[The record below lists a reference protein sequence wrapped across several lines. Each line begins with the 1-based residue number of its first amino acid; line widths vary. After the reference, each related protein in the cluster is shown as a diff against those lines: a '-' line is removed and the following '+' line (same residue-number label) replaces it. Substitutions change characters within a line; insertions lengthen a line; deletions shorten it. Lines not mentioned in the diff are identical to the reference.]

1 MRIHANTA
9 ESSRA
14 TTFAG
19 TPSVVCKGVAR
30 SFGTGAT
37 AVVAVYGVS
46 CTVPPG
52 SRIALTG
59 PSGSGKSTLLHLM
72 AGLDTPTSGT
82 IAWPAL
88 DGHADGH
95 PGRIGVVF
103 QGPSLLPALDI
114 AENVA
119 LPLLLADIEEG
130 EAARRA
136 NDALD
141 RLGIDDLADKL
152 PQELSGGQA
161 QRVAVARVLASRPR
175 LILADEP
182 TGQLDHHAARLV
194 IDVLLRASAELGAS
208 LVVSTHDPIIAER
221 LEVQWTMR
229 DGRIDPPP
237 TIGASA

>member
-1 MRIHANTA
+1 VRARSNA
-9 ESSRA
+9 SESGVA
-14 TTFAG
+14 TLAA
-19 TPSVVCKGVAR
+19 TPSVICEDVAR
-30 SFGTGAT
+30 TYGTGAT

-72 AGLDTPTSGT
+72 AGLETPTSGT

-88 DGHADGH
+88 DGNPHGH
-95 PGRIGVVF
+95 PRRAGVVF

-119 LPLLLADIEEG
+119 VPLLLADVEKG
-130 EAARRA
+130 EAERRA
-136 NDALD
+136 SEALH
-141 RLGIDDLADKL
+141 RLGLDDLADKL
-152 PQELSGGQA
+152 PEQLSGGQA

-194 IDVLLRASAELGAS
+194 IDVLVQASTELGAS
-208 LVVSTHDPIIAER
+208 LIVSTHDPIIAER
-221 LEVQWTMR
+221 FVMRWTMR
-229 DGRIDPPP
+229 DGRIDPTPV
-237 TIGASA
+237 TGASA